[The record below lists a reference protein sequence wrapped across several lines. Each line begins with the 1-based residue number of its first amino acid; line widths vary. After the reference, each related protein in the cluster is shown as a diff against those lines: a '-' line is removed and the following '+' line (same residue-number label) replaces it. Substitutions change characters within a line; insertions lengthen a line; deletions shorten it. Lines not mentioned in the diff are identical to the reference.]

1 MTAADPVKPTEAL
14 RPPERDPVHLVGTIH
29 HVEAEG
35 GVYVIRTE
43 SGDQYRLV
51 ELPEQFRQEGLS
63 VMVEGLQHDDV
74 LTEDM
79 AGQSHRHREDQQ
91 DPRDDGGFAVRQRRL
106 TPARAGR
113 TLSFWLIGLA
123 SGIRCHN

>member
-1 MTAADPVKPTEAL
+1 MVFLGLLVVLFTVTACSPDGAPRRGPVTAADPVKPTEAL

-79 AGQSHRHREDQQ
+79 AGQAIDIVKISKI
-91 DPRDDGGFAVRQRRL
+91 PG
-106 TPARAGR
+106 
-113 TLSFWLIGLA
+113 
-123 SGIRCHN
+123 